1 MNCKIEVFTCPL
13 KSHQQ
18 HHYHHHA
25 WTITTVFI
33 VCVEFAMNFMWQKR
47 KEIDIQIR
55 AKRSDEKTMIW
66 MTEQTKKMW
75 TTTKQ
80 TNGKHNEMPQ
90 MNDRATTT
98 NIIRRSSKAAR
109 RCDVRE
115 KRLKSR
121 TQQSRARCSQSM
133 KMMKAEKKSSATK
146 SIDWKWT
153 KLERTEEETKQ
164 NKKRTNESLNCQDT
178 SRRSF
183 AAWLCV
189 RMLHLFM
196 YRMSGLRWTL
206 ITTEE
211 AKRRQRWRTTT
222 NDERTNGRNEE
233 EQEKT
238 IRTSKVMI
246 IGQQQQHQHQLKSAK
261 AETNKRDKKKSW
273 KKKEWKIID
282 TKTWMNLK
290 KK

>member
-1 MNCKIEVFTCPL
+1 MNCKIEVFTCQL

-109 RCDVRE
+109 RCDCARKTAKITNTTKSRAMLSKYE
-115 KRLKSR
+115 DDEGRKKKQRNKIDRLK
-121 TQQSRARCSQSM
+121 M
-133 KMMKAEKKSSATK
+133 
-146 SIDWKWT
+146 
-153 KLERTEEETKQ
+153 
-164 NKKRTNESLNCQDT
+164 NKVGKNW
-178 SRRSF
+178 RRD
-183 AAWLCV
+183 
-189 RMLHLFM
+189 
-196 YRMSGLRWTL
+196 
-206 ITTEE
+206 E
-211 AKRRQRWRTTT
+211 AK
-222 NDERTNGRNEE
+222 
-233 EQEKT
+233 
-238 IRTSKVMI
+238 
-246 IGQQQQHQHQLKSAK
+246 
-261 AETNKRDKKKSW
+261 
-273 KKKEWKIID
+273 
-282 TKTWMNLK
+282 
-290 KK
+290 